1 MTRWIGAIVAGLF
14 LATLPYWRYLPLGGP
29 VGAHMDHEPH
39 HGGQLGMFG
48 DHHIEVVR
56 RRGRM
61 EVFVSDAARRSLRPS
76 AVSVRLDRHAE
87 IRLEWRDHR
96 FVAADESDATLIEV
110 RVAVAEGAEFAGSF
124 DFSTDNSG

>member
-1 MTRWIGAIVAGLF
+1 MTRWVGAIVAGLF
-14 LATLPYWRYLPLGGP
+14 LATLPYWRYLPLGGA
-29 VGAHMDHEPH
+29 VAAHMDHEPH

-96 FVAADESDATLIEV
+96 FVADAEDNANTIEV
-110 RVAVAEGAEFAGSF
+110 RVVLGGGTELAGSF
-124 DFSTDNSG
+124 DFSAPPL